1 MGDVSAWFVVN
12 VNGEYRKIS
21 KLQLLLDYQLT
32 RVSVTKGFI
41 ERWWKLL
48 QSMKNV
54 SCNWKWTCS
63 NCWITRS
70 NLQHSVLEMCFLK
83 PSTIKPYPIL
93 KLITIHA
100 TVDSKGMLI
109 RMLCLSILVLPLH
122 FLMQCR
128 G

>member
-41 ERWWKLL
+41 ESWCKLL

-54 SCNWKWTCS
+54 
-63 NCWITRS
+63 
-70 NLQHSVLEMCFLK
+70 
-83 PSTIKPYPIL
+83 
-93 KLITIHA
+93 
-100 TVDSKGMLI
+100 G
-109 RMLCLSILVLPLH
+109 
-122 FLMQCR
+122 
-128 G
+128 